1 VKAMAFVIVISRPDK
16 PQEDTRSIPLTR
28 KMIMGNSIYCD
39 IVLDDKTV
47 ASMQCEIQ
55 PVKTG
60 HIVVKNLDG
69 KKEVLHN
76 QVRLK
81 KAAIK
86 ADDVLKIGPFLLR
99 IDPTQLT
106 PEELAVI
113 NTEYEEFV

>member
-1 VKAMAFVIVISRPDK
+1 MAVVIVITRPDK
-16 PQEDTRSIPLTR
+16 PEDIKEIAVTR
-28 KMIMGNSIYCD
+28 KLVLGHSVYCD
-39 IVLDDKTV
+39 VVLDDKTV

-60 HIVVKNLDG
+60 HIVAKNLDG
-69 KKEVLHN
+69 KREVHLN

-81 KAAIK
+81 RSAIK
-86 ADDVLKIGPFLLR
+86 ADDVLKIGPFILR
-99 IDPTQLT
+99 IDPTKLT